1 LGCNKQINETFNV
14 IIFAGAI
21 YNSNQMNLYVQV
33 YDNDGA
39 FTIYEMAQSI
49 AIYPNQTNLT
59 SLFNDLITEHPLADS
74 NIILNEG
81 YFIKSIQEIQRI
93 SSLLNDQSLSDK
105 LGLIL
110 KGDAPIFPQTYGS
123 LWNYSGVMPVILEES
138 YCFNNLFQKHIKINY
153 F

>member
-1 LGCNKQINETFNV
+1 LGYNSRLNETFDV
-14 IIFAGAI
+14 KLFAGAI

-39 FTIYEMAQSI
+39 FTIYNLPQSI
-49 AIYPNQTNLT
+49 AIYPNKTNLASFMT
-59 SLFNDLITEHPLADS
+59 DLATGNSFFDT

-81 YFIKSIQEIQRI
+81 SFKESIQEIQRI

-110 KGDAPIFPQTYGS
+110 KGDAPLFPQTYGP
-123 LWNYSGVMPVILEES
+123 LCDYFGVIPVIFE
-138 YCFNNLFQKHIKINY
+138 N
-153 F
+153 